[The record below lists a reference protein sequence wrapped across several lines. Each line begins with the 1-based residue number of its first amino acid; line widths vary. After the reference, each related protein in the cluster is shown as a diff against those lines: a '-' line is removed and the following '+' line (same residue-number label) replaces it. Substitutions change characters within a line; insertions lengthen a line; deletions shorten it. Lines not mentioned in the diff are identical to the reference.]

1 MLNRGSSKHFLFYN
15 RARRRALQLA
25 ALLLI
30 TAGSGAMTAEWYAAP
45 NGSGSDCT
53 EASPCT
59 IQGAIDKAGEYD
71 TVHVASGDY
80 SFTSNRIVIDK
91 AGLKLIGEASPF
103 DKEYAT
109 PPGPGQVAHGT
120 MGNVASNAVALKGA
134 SSTASGD
141 DTSGMIWVKN
151 VPDVEIRNLYV
162 EVNGANS
169 FDLGCL
175 CLVQRA
181 KEGIVATGAVNGLKL
196 DNNYVKAVGG
206 TSIIGISINLA
217 ASGDSSVPSGEARAS
232 AQYVEITNNVVEPKS
247 AGSSSS
253 AFKRAIAMQNSAGLL
268 QGNQVAGHTQDMWLQ
283 NSKGGNAHP
292 LNLRDNWF
300 FGRLQVYMSGRSGLT
315 ENVIEANHFD
325 SSTVF
330 SLGPGN
336 IFSPGYGNGSEAH
349 GLRIMGNGNVPAIVR
364 NNFFDGFGQALRAL
378 WLQNAA
384 ETVIEGNTFTP
395 ASWQSDFTAI
405 AVGNREVWNG
415 RPAPR
420 AFDVTI
426 RGNTLDR
433 KSVV

>member
-1 MLNRGSSKHFLFYN
+1 MLNRGFHKHFLFSN
-15 RARRRALQLA
+15 RTTRRALQLA
-25 ALLLI
+25 ALLLM
-30 TAGSGAMTAEWYAAP
+30 TAGSGAMAAEWYAAP

-53 EASPCT
+53 QASPCT
-59 IQGAIDKAGEYD
+59 IQGAIDKADEYD

-91 AGLKLIGEASPF
+91 AGLKLIGETSPF
-103 DKEYAT
+103 DKPYAEN
-109 PPGPGQVAHGT
+109 PGPGEIAYGT
-120 MGNVASNAVALKGA
+120 MDNVAPDAVRLKA
-134 SSTASGD
+134 ATQNKSG
-141 DTSGMIWVKN
+141 TSGMIWVKN

-162 EVNGANS
+162 EVVG
-169 FDLGCL
+169 
-175 CLVQRA
+175 RT

-217 ASGDSSVPSGEARAS
+217 AGGDSSVPSGEARAS